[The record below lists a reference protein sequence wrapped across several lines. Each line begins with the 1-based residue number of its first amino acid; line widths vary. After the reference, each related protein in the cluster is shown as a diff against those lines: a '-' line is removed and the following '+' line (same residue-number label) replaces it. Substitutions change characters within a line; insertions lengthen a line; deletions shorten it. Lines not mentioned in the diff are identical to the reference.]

1 MMPYDNNDNQGNS
14 CKLKINKEIYIYIYI
29 FFFFSHLRVA
39 LMPHSIYLIM
49 QQTILA
55 GGLTKC

>member
-14 CKLKINKEIYIYIYI
+14 CKLKINKEIYIYI
-29 FFFFSHLRVA
+29 FFSHLRVA
-39 LMPHSIYLIM
+39 LMPHSMYLIM

>member
-29 FFFFSHLRVA
+29 FFSHLRVA
-39 LMPHSIYLIM
+39 LMPHSMYLIM